1 MPVELYALVSL
12 VGAGIAAVVG
22 VLSWRRRS
30 TTRAATGLAML
41 MVGVGWWSALVAAGV
56 LVGGSLGARLYGLA
70 IFPGAGLAVFG
81 AFLLCR
87 ASADPGFRLSRR
99 AVLLLS
105 VEPVLASL
113 AAATN
118 DWHGQFMTEVGISP
132 VSGLPEV
139 VYGPLFWVHTLYC
152 YGLIGWGLVG
162 VLRARRGSTSLLR
175 GQLTTVLIGA
185 GLPTAFNVLTA
196 LKVFGAHVP
205 NHMSTVFLI
214 SGLIFWWALFR
225 QGLMRLVP
233 VARAVVVERISDAVV
248 IVDAQHRILDLN
260 PAAWALAR
268 QLTPELPAGL
278 IGMRLPDVL
287 ETAAA
292 GADRAAGQSPAGLA
306 QGPVGER
313 YLAAV
318 SAGRIERQFLIGDR
332 EIDLD
337 IRFSSLTGQDG
348 VVNGHAIVA
357 RDVTELHDSKRELA
371 QANTTLAGQVDTLER
386 LRAALA
392 DQEVYLTNVL
402 DSLQVAVTTCD
413 TTGKIVHRNRTS
425 RQWSPHTADARY
437 IADVVRRDG
446 LIRTDGSHASERPL
460 HEVMQGATIERE
472 LIMTPPGGP
481 SRQVLFYSRPLHDT
495 SGAIVGAVCSSYD
508 VTELNEG
515 KRELARANQE
525 QAAQLDMLEQ
535 LRAHLAEQVIRDPLT
550 ALHNRRHLVATM
562 ELEVARASAAQRR
575 GAGSGSGADPG
586 VVVAQTGDPGR
597 AEDEEPAGRLSVV
610 MLDIDHFKSVNDT
623 YGHAVGDELLVATA
637 RELMAAARV
646 GDTVARYGGEEFV
659 VLLPGATMEQA
670 KERAE
675 QWRARCAAVS
685 VPSAYGPVR
694 ATFSAGV
701 AGFPDCGMTPDALL
715 RAADEALYAAKAA
728 GRDRILLAKT
738 LVSSESTPS

>member
-1 MPVELYALVSL
+1 MPVELYALVPL
-12 VGAGIAAVVG
+12 IGAGIAAVVG

-30 TTRAATGLAML
+30 TTRAATGLALL
-41 MVGVGWWSALVAAGV
+41 MAGVAWWSALVAAGI
-56 LVGGSLGARLYGLA
+56 LIGGSPGARLYGLA

-99 AVLLLS
+99 MVLLLS

-118 DWHGQFMTEVGISP
+118 DWHWRFMAEVGISP
-132 VSGLPEV
+132 VSGLPAV
-139 VYGPLFWVHTLYC
+139 VYGPGFWIHTLYC
-152 YGLIGWGLVG
+152 YGLIWWGLV
-162 VLRARRGSTSLLR
+162 VVWRARRGSAGLLR

-185 GLPTAFNVLTA
+185 GLPTVFNVLTV
-196 LKVFGAHVP
+196 LKVFGPQVP
-205 NHMSTVFLI
+205 NYMSTAFLI

-248 IVDAQHRILDLN
+248 IVDDQHRILDLN
-260 PAAWALAR
+260 PAACALAR
-268 QLTPELPAGL
+268 QLMPDLPAG
-278 IGMRLPDVL
+278 IVGMRLPDVL
-287 ETAAA
+287 ELAAA
-292 GADRAAGQSPAGLA
+292 VHHPAGPA
-306 QGPVGER
+306 RGPVGEH

-318 SAGRIERQFLIGDR
+318 SAGRIEPRFRVGGRDV
-332 EIDLD
+332 DFD
-337 IRFSSLTGQDG
+337 IRFSSLTDQAG
-348 VVNGHAIVA
+348 VVTGHAIVA
-357 RDVTELHDSKRELA
+357 RDVTELNDSKRELA
-371 QANTTLAGQVDTLER
+371 RANATLAHQVDTLER
-386 LRAALA
+386 VRAALA
-392 DQEVYLTNVL
+392 EQEVYLTDVL

-413 TTGKIVHRNRTS
+413 TTGRIVHRNRTS
-425 RQWSPHTADARY
+425 RQWSPHTADAGY
-437 IADVVRRDG
+437 IVDVVRRDA
-446 LIRTDGSHASERPL
+446 LIRADGSTASEGPL
-460 HEVMQGATIERE
+460 REVMQGATIERE

-481 SRQVLFYSRPLHDT
+481 SREVLFFSRPLRDI

-515 KRELARANQE
+515 KRGLARANGELARANRE
-525 QAAQLDMLEQ
+525 QAAQLETLEQ

-550 ALHNRRHLVATM
+550 ALHNRRHLVAMM
-562 ELEVARASAAQRR
+562 ELEVAMAAAAQRR
-575 GAGSGSGADPG
+575 AETGTGPDPAAGTD
-586 VVVAQTGDPGR
+586 Q
-597 AEDEEPAGRLSVV
+597 LSVV
-610 MLDIDHFKSVNDT
+610 LLDIDHFKSVNDT
-623 YGHAVGDELLVATA
+623 HGHAVGDELLIATA
-637 RELMAAARV
+637 RELMAAARA

-685 VPSAYGPVR
+685 VPSANGPVR

-701 AGFPDCGMTPDALL
+701 AGFPDCGTTPEELL

-728 GRDRILLAKT
+728 GRDRILLARK
-738 LVSSESTPS
+738 LVSSGTTPS